1 MPEEKK
7 LKPSEIQVELDTSGP
22 EVDVTLEETKE
33 ETVVDTAP
41 ETTEQ
46 EVVTEEVKTNE
57 EKKEDDSQLEDYS
70 KGVQSR
76 IAKLTRK
83 MREAERK
90 EAAALE
96 YAAAVENKRKE
107 DQLRFSEKQVD
118 LDTSGPEVD
127 VTLEDTKEEAV
138 VDTAP
143 ETTEQET
150 VTEVKETEETKK
162 EDDSKL
168 EEYSKGV
175 QGRIAKL
182 TRKMREAERKEAAAV
197 QYAQAVE
204 KQRQLDLS
212 KLNAVNTEYTTKLE
226 ENVTSA
232 MESAQ
237 NELRMAI
244 EAQDANL
251 QVTANKKI
259 ATLALE
265 NANLQMRKK
274 QPVEQGTPVQL
285 SDGGRLPEQTPRAL
299 PEADPVAEDWAAKNR
314 WFGQD
319 RAMTFTAFEIHKDL
333 VDKEGID
340 PKSDE
345 YYTEIDKRIRVDFPH
360 KFGNNETIATTKP
373 VQSVA
378 SANRSVK
385 SGRKQVRLTSSQ
397 VAIAKKLGVPLEEYA
412 KQLKLT
418 EGA

>member
-1 MPEEKK
+1 MPEEEK
-7 LKPSEIQVELDTSGP
+7 LRP
-22 EVDVTLEETKE
+22 
-33 ETVVDTAP
+33 
-41 ETTEQ
+41 
-46 EVVTEEVKTNE
+46 
-57 EKKEDDSQLEDYS
+57 
-70 KGVQSR
+70 
-76 IAKLTRK
+76 
-83 MREAERK
+83 
-90 EAAALE
+90 
-96 YAAAVENKRKE
+96 
-107 DQLRFSEKQVD
+107 SEKQVD

-127 VTLEDTKEEAV
+127 VTLEDTKEETV

-274 QPVEQGTPVQL
+274 QPVEQETPVQL

-333 VDKEGID
+333 VDKEGVD

-360 KFGNNETIATTKP
+360 KFGNNTATATTKP

-378 SANRSVK
+378 SANRSIK